1 MQRRARLRRITVA
14 DATHASE
21 DGREI
26 ARLPRIFAM
35 SLCHVAITGRDRR
48 HLSEL
53 GAKLRIVV
61 VGHREEKRGIVV
73 DAYVQ
78 SQKIDWLRR
87 KGYGVEPIEEVEAG
101 DRARQQE
108 GRAAE
113 ERRLKGGRYG
123 DVIWGGGYLS
133 TEEVE
138 TAMAL
143 GEERHG
149 AYLERIALPH
159 ATWEK
164 RRCHAIRIG
173 KRGGRRTGICFVGGV
188 HGREWGSPDILI
200 YFAMRLLRAYRDN
213 TAIRLGTKNFTRADV
228 RAIVE
233 KKDVILFPQVNP
245 DGREFSMK
253 HHPMWRKNRRPAP
266 KGKTSR
272 NIGVDINRNFPFL
285 WRFDR
290 HFAPNTVES
299 SFNPADYETYV
310 GTRPAS
316 EPETRNVIWLLDRYP
331 RIRYLIDLHSYGE
344 TILHS
349 WGSDENQSHDTEMNF
364 RNKSYDGRRGL
375 IHDDDYREHIASED
389 ADEAVRMGCRMA
401 AAIERVRGRKYA
413 VKQSVGLYP
422 TAAST
427 DDYAY
432 SRHLVDPDKGKI
444 IAFTMEWGRSR
455 AKTPF
460 HPPYEE
466 MRRVMREVTAGL
478 LEFCLQAK

>member
-1 MQRRARLRRITVA
+1 
-14 DATHASE
+14 
-21 DGREI
+21 
-26 ARLPRIFAM
+26 M
-35 SLCHVAITGRDRR
+35 SICHVAITGRDRR

-53 GAKLRIVV
+53 GAKLRVIVV
-61 VGHREEKRGIVV
+61 GYREEKHGIVV
-73 DAYVQ
+73 DAYVP
-78 SQKIDWLRR
+78 SQKIDWLKR
-87 KGYGVEPIEEVEAG
+87 KGYGVEPIEEVDVG

-108 GRAAE
+108 GRVAE
-113 ERRLKGGRYG
+113 ERRIKGGRYG

-143 GEERHG
+143 GEQRHAGYMERF
-149 AYLERIALPH
+149 ALPH
-159 ATWEK
+159 LTWEK

-173 KRGGRRTGICFVGGV
+173 KGGGKRPAVCFLGGV
-188 HGREWGSPDILI
+188 HGREWGSPDILV
-200 YFAMRLLRAYRDN
+200 YFAMRLLRAYRDD
-213 TAIRLGTKNFTRADV
+213 TAIRLGTKNFTRANV

-245 DGREFSMK
+245 DGRAFSMER
-253 HHPMWRKNRRPAP
+253 HPMWRKNRRPAP
-266 KGKTSR
+266 KGKGSR

-316 EPETRNVIWLLDRYP
+316 EPETRNVIWLLDHFP
-331 RIRYLIDLHSYGE
+331 NIGYLIDLHSYGE

-349 WGSDENQSHDTEMNF
+349 WGSDENQSSDPRMSF
-364 RNKSYDGRRGL
+364 RNKDYDGRRGR
-375 IHDDDYREHIASED
+375 IHDEDYREHIASDDLE
-389 ADEAVRMGCRMA
+389 ESVRMGRKMA
-401 AAIERVRGRKYA
+401 AAIERVRGRKYQ

-432 SRHLVDPDKGKI
+432 SRHIVDPSKSKI
-444 IAFTMEWGRSR
+444 IAYTMEWGRSR

-466 MRRVMREVTAGL
+466 MRKVMREVTAGL
-478 LEFCLQAK
+478 LEFCLQAS